1 MKNTL
6 FTVAVLL
13 TMALSGCLKD
23 PSASISVDKSSVSV
37 DEAIIITL
45 TDLENY
51 TCIGWRVDFDGDF
64 TEISGGS
71 GGDLTFAL
79 SFQSAGEATIT
90 ALVKNCK
97 KSDDGNLD
105 GCYCEKNHITTPYEV
120 TVTIN

>member
-1 MKNTL
+1 MRKTS
-6 FTVAVLL
+6 FIVAAFIAIV
-13 TMALSGCLKD
+13 LSGCLKD
-23 PSASISVDKSSVSV
+23 PSASISVDKYSLSV
-37 DEAIIITL
+37 DEAILITL